1 MLRIRRATLAGFIY
15 LNMRELH
22 SPAPLFRIVT
32 NIASWSS

>member
-1 MLRIRRATLAGFIY
+1 MLRIRRAALAEFIY